1 MGPFVVRR
9 DQPGSR
15 AYLKLHLTRERKLP
29 IHRDALRK
37 RIQASNHLA
46 RYVLLIAVLGLLR
59 IYCCFGA
66 LERLV
71 ALLHIDL
78 SAFGRKP
85 GVLISTVSGPF
96 LVLAI
101 VPPAEDP

>member
-1 MGPFVVRR
+1 MHSAKHFISKLVPKGTAPRGGIHAGLLTSLMGPFMVRR

-46 RYVLLIAVLGLLR
+46 RYVL
-59 IYCCFGA
+59 
-66 LERLV
+66 
-71 ALLHIDL
+71 
-78 SAFGRKP
+78 
-85 GVLISTVSGPF
+85 
-96 LVLAI
+96 
-101 VPPAEDP
+101 